1 MKKTTF
7 LCVSAI
13 LLFCITLMMNV
24 NTATSQQNNYRDL
37 NWSDETGKG
46 FSYEGERRIIPDNFR
61 TVKINFNDLKNDLMN
76 LPIESYGNLPQNQVI
91 INLPKPDGTSG
102 QFIINEYSMMEPGL
116 AAQFPEIKTYTIK
129 GVDDPYATGKVDIT
143 MHGFH
148 AMVLSVNGNY
158 FIDPYSSEE
167 KNIYIS
173 YYKKDLTPK
182 TDYDCLVTE
191 LTESVPTP
199 VESDATGEF
208 LRTYRL
214 AVAATG
220 EYTAFH
226 GGTAALGQAAIV
238 TAMNRV
244 NGVYEK
250 DFSVRMTLVANNINI
265 VYTNSG
271 TDPYTNNNGGTM
283 LGQNQTNLDAV
294 IGNANYDVGHVFSTG
309 GGGIAGL
316 GVVCVT
322 GQKARGVTGLPSPT
336 GDPFYIDYVAHE
348 MGHQYRG
355 NHTFNGVLGSCAGG
369 NRNAATAWEPGSG
382 STIMGYAGICGAD
395 DLQLFSNDHFHSGS
409 ITEITNYTQTG
420 NGNSCPVQTAT
431 GNTPPSVTVPAGGFS
446 IPISTPFQ
454 LTGSATDVNNP
465 GSLTY
470 NWEQYDV
477 GPAGSPNSPTGNAPI
492 FRSFSSVTTPTRIFP
507 KLLDIINNTQ
517 TLGEI
522 LPSYTRSLSFR
533 MTVRDNN
540 AGAGGIGIGTV
551 AFNVTAA
558 AGPFIVSSP
567 NTNVNWN
574 SSVPQTITWNVA
586 NTTASPVSCANVNIL
601 LSTDGGNTYPHTLI
615 TGTPNDGSQ
624 SVTLPGVNTTTARI
638 KVEANGN
645 IFFDISNTNFQISNT
660 NLPSISHT
668 PITDQVK
675 TAWPVTVD
683 AVVTSAFSL
692 DSSWVRWYKNI
703 TANTKHL
710 KLVNTSGNNYSALFN
725 SLNSDVVVGDVIYYK
740 IFAQNNSAGHERD
753 STALYSFNIVG
764 NNLCENFTSVTFPP
778 SGWSLE
784 YTGTLYWTR
793 NAVSSFG
800 VGSGSTK
807 FDFWNAGVGVTQ
819 SEITKSFGNTLSGDS
834 LNFDHAYAPYTDG
847 STDSLEILTSSNGG
861 TTFTSLVK
869 LWGNN
874 VNGNLNTR
882 TPLGTAFTPTSVQWA
897 TKKYSLPAGTNKL
910 KFRARSGFGNNLY
923 LDKICVV
930 NAAVAI
936 ASDITLVPEGFY
948 NISPGNLNIRDTV
961 TVYLRNSTTPFAK
974 IDSAKS
980 VLDSVTLKC
989 APLFTNAPN
998 GTYYLHIKHRNA
1010 LETWS
1015 KSGGESYSKGS
1026 TLVYDFTSAQSQTYG
1041 NNSILKGTKY
1051 SVYSGD
1057 VDQDGTIDI
1066 SDGSLIDNDAFNF
1079 ASGYLPTDVNGDGLI
1094 DLSDGVYTDNNGANF
1109 VSKITP

>member
-13 LLFCITLMMNV
+13 LFFCITMMMGV
-24 NTATSQQNNYRDL
+24 NTASSQQNNYRNL
-37 NWSDETGKG
+37 NWSDETGKS
-46 FSYEGERRIIPDNFR
+46 FTYEGERRIIPDIFR
-61 TVKINFNDLKNDLMN
+61 TVRINFNDLKNDLKN
-76 LPIESYGNLPQNQVI
+76 LPFESYDNLPQNQVQ
-91 INLPKPDGTSG
+91 INLPKPDGTYG
-102 QFIINEYSMMEPGL
+102 QFIINEYSMMEPEL
-116 AAQFPEIKTYTIK
+116 AAQFPEIKTFTIK

-158 FIDPYSSEE
+158 YIDPYSSEE

-173 YYKKDLTPK
+173 YYKKDLRPK

-191 LTESVPTP
+191 IAENEQIPM
-199 VESDATGEF
+199 EFDATGEI

-265 VYTNSG
+265 VYTNSA
-271 TDPYTNNNGGTM
+271 TDPYTNNNGSTM
-283 LGQNQTNLDAV
+283 LGQNQTNLDNV
-294 IGNANYDVGHVFSTG
+294 IGNANYDIGHVFSTG

-316 GVVCVT
+316 GVVCIT

-336 GDPFYIDYVAHE
+336 GDVFYIDFVAHE
-348 MGHQYRG
+348 MGHQFRG
-355 NHTFNGVLGSCAGG
+355 NHSFNGVLGSCSGG
-369 NRNAATAWEPGSG
+369 NRNGSTAWEPGSG

-395 DLQLFSNDHFHSGS
+395 DLQAFSNDHFHTGS

-431 GNTPPSVTVPAGGFS
+431 GNTPPTVSVPTGGFT

-465 GSLTY
+465 NSLTY

-477 GPAGSPNSPTGNAPI
+477 GPAGSPNSPSGNAPI

-507 KLLDIINNTQ
+507 KLSDLLNNTQ
-517 TLGEI
+517 TIGEI
-522 LPSYTRSLSFR
+522 LPTYTRSLTFR

-551 AFNVTAA
+551 AFNVSSA
-558 AGPFIVSSP
+558 AGPFIVTSP

-574 SSVPQTITWNVA
+574 SSIPQTVTWNVA

-601 LSTDGGNTYPHTLI
+601 LSTDGGNTYPYTLL
-615 TGTPNDGSQ
+615 TNTPNDGSQ

-638 KVEANGN
+638 KVEAAGN

-660 NLPSISHT
+660 SLPAISHT
-668 PITDQVK
+668 PLTSQLK
-675 TAWPVTVD
+675 SSWPVSVD
-683 AVVTSAFSL
+683 AVVTSIHPI
-692 DSSWVRWYKNI
+692 DSSWVVWYKNSPV
-703 TANTKHL
+703 NTKQF
-710 KLVNTSGNNYSALFN
+710 KLINTSGNNYSALFN
-725 SLNSDVVVGDVIYYK
+725 SLNSDVVVGDMIYYK
-740 IFAQNNSAGHERD
+740 IFAKNLSAGNERD
-753 STALYSFNIVG
+753 STAQFSFSIID
-764 NNLCENFTSVTFPP
+764 NNLCEDFTNVSFPP
-778 SGWSLE
+778 SGWDIT

-793 NAVSSFG
+793 NAVSG
-800 VGSGSTK
+800 YGTGSGSAK
-807 FDFWNAGVGVTQ
+807 FDFWTATA
-819 SEITKSFGNTLSGDS
+819 GNTQLLNSKIFETALTGDT
-834 LNFDHAYAPYTDG
+834 LKFDHAYAPYTDG
-847 STDSLEILTSSNGG
+847 STDTLEILTSTNGG
-861 TTFTSLVK
+861 TSYTTLVK

-874 VNGNLNTR
+874 INGNLNTR
-882 TPLGTAFTPTSVQWA
+882 TALGSAFTPTSGQWA
-897 TKKYSLPAGTNKL
+897 TKKYSLPAGTNKVR
-910 KFRARSGFGNNLY
+910 FRARSGWGNNLY
-923 LDKICVV
+923 LDNICVIK
-930 NAAVAI
+930 AAVGVP
-936 ASDITLVPEGFY
+936 SDITLAPEGFY
-948 NISPGNLNIRDTV
+948 NVSPGNLNMRDTV
-961 TVYLRNSTTPFAK
+961 TFYLRNSTTPFAK
-974 IDSAKS
+974 VDSAKS
-980 VLDSVTLKC
+980 ILDSATLKC
-989 APLFTNAPN
+989 APLFANAPN
-998 GTYYLHIKHRNA
+998 GTYYLQTKHRNA

-1015 KSGGESYSKGS
+1015 KAGGQSYVKGVS
-1026 TLVYDFTSAQSQTYG
+1026 LVYDFTSAQTQTYG
-1041 NNSILKGTKY
+1041 NNSTLKGTKY
-1051 SVYSGD
+1051 CIYSGD
-1057 VDQDGTIDI
+1057 VDQDGTIDLT
-1066 SDGSLIDNDAFNF
+1066 DGSLIDNDAFNF

-1094 DLSDGVYTDNNGANF
+1094 DLADGVYTDNNGANF
-1109 VSKITP
+1109 VSKVTP

>member
-1 MKKTTF
+1 MKKTKF
-7 LCVSAI
+7 LCISAI
-13 LLFCITLMMNV
+13 LLFCFTLMMNL
-24 NTATSQQNNYRDL
+24 NTATSQQNNYRNL

-46 FSYEGERRIIPDNFR
+46 FTYEGEIRIIPDNFR
-61 TVKINFNDLKNDLMN
+61 TIKINFNDLKNDLMN
-76 LPIESYGNLPQNQVI
+76 LPFESYDNLPQNQVI

-102 QFIINEYSMMEPGL
+102 QFIINEYSMMEPEL

-158 FIDPYSSEE
+158 YIDPYSSEE

-182 TDYDCLVTE
+182 SDFDCLVTE
-191 LTESVPTP
+191 IAGSEQIPM
-199 VESDATGEF
+199 ESDVTGEI
-208 LRTYRL
+208 LRTYKL

-220 EYTAFH
+220 EYTSFH
-226 GGTAALGQAAIV
+226 GGTAALGLSAIV

-265 VYTNSG
+265 VYTNG
-271 TDPYTNNNGGTM
+271 ATDPYSNNSGGAM
-283 LGQNQTNLDAV
+283 LGQNQTNLDNV
-294 IGNANYDVGHVFSTG
+294 IGNANYDIGHVFSTG
-309 GGGIAGL
+309 GGGVAGL

-336 GDPFYIDYVAHE
+336 GDVFYIDYVAHE
-348 MGHQYRG
+348 MGHQFRG
-355 NHTFNGVLGSCAGG
+355 NHSFNGVLGNCSGG
-369 NRNAATAWEPGSG
+369 NRNGSTAWEPGSG

-395 DLQLFSNDHFHSGS
+395 NLQNFSNDHFHTGS
-409 ITEITNYTQTG
+409 ISEIVAYTQTSTG
-420 NGNSCPVQTAT
+420 NNCPVQTAT
-431 GNTPPSVTVPAGGFS
+431 GNTPPSVTVPAGGFT
-446 IPISTPFQ
+446 IPIGTPFQ

-470 NWEQYDV
+470 NWEQYDI

-507 KLLDIINNTQ
+507 KISDIVNNTQ
-517 TLGEI
+517 TIGEI
-522 LPSYTRSLSFR
+522 LPSYTRSLNFR

-540 AGAGGIGIGTV
+540 TGGGGIGFSTV
-551 AFNVTAA
+551 SFNVNSG
-558 AGPFIVSSP
+558 AGPFTVSSP

-601 LSTDGGNTYPHTLI
+601 LSTDGGYTYPYTLL

-624 SVTLPGVNTTTARI
+624 SVNLPGVSTTTARI

-675 TAWPVTVD
+675 TAWPVSVD

-740 IFAQNNSAGHERD
+740 IYAQNNSAGHERD

-764 NNLCENFTSVTFPP
+764 NNLCEDFTSVTFPP
-778 SGWSLE
+778 SGWNLE

-800 VGSGSTK
+800 VGSGSAK
-807 FDFWNAGVGVTQ
+807 FDFWNANAGVTQ
-819 SEITKSFGNTLSGDS
+819 SVITKSFGSTLTGDS

-847 STDSLEILTSSNGG
+847 TTDSLEILTSTNGG

-882 TPLGTAFTPTSVQWA
+882 TQLGSAYTPTTSEWA

-910 KFRARSGFGNNLY
+910 KFRARSGWGIIFIL
-923 LDKICVV
+923 
-930 NAAVAI
+930 
-936 ASDITLVPEGFY
+936 
-948 NISPGNLNIRDTV
+948 IR
-961 TVYLRNSTTPFAK
+961 Y
-974 IDSAKS
+974 
-980 VLDSVTLKC
+980 VL
-989 APLFTNAPN
+989 
-998 GTYYLHIKHRNA
+998 
-1010 LETWS
+1010 
-1015 KSGGESYSKGS
+1015 
-1026 TLVYDFTSAQSQTYG
+1026 
-1041 NNSILKGTKY
+1041 
-1051 SVYSGD
+1051 
-1057 VDQDGTIDI
+1057 
-1066 SDGSLIDNDAFNF
+1066 
-1079 ASGYLPTDVNGDGLI
+1079 
-1094 DLSDGVYTDNNGANF
+1094 
-1109 VSKITP
+1109 